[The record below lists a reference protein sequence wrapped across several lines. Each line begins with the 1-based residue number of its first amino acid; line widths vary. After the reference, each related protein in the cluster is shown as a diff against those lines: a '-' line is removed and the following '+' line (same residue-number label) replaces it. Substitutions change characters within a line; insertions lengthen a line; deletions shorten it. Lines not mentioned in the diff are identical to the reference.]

1 MVRRF
6 SSICVWILCSLESA
20 PSLLHS
26 SSWRFSVSVTREVG
40 SHSFQQTDTHIM
52 LGPPLPPSSS
62 HLPRSFSSAVLN
74 EYPPPP
80 PSPFLPSSS
89 SFFIH
94 SPSLRPQHPPRMS
107 GGHHVIF
114 RGSVC
119 RLLLYM
125 LKLPHPSPPPCYTY
139 ALTYCF
145 VFMRG
150 SGVSTIDSLFVRSK
164 TD

>member
-80 PSPFLPSSS
+80 PS
-89 SFFIH
+89 
-94 SPSLRPQHPPRMS
+94 
-107 GGHHVIF
+107 
-114 RGSVC
+114 
-119 RLLLYM
+119 
-125 LKLPHPSPPPCYTY
+125 SPPPPPSLSTHPPSDLSIHPGWVEVIMWSFEE
-139 ALTYCF
+139 AFVAFYCTCSNF
-145 VFMRG
+145 PIHHPHPVTRTLLHIVLCSCG
-150 SGVSTIDSLFVRSK
+150 GVGCPQ
-164 TD
+164 